1 MFWPGGHCATR
12 AGHEHLP
19 PRVREEGQGNSR
31 RHGSKD
37 FTRKFFR
44 FFELVPLES
53 RARNLTSQ
61 RYQKKREDLI
71 VAISV
76 RRLPCHSHSQV
87 RWLVERQ
94 ATMINHV

>member
-19 PRVREEGQGNSR
+19 PRVREEGQGNWYHWNHGR
-31 RHGSKD
+31 RILHLRGIMTK
-37 FTRKFFR
+37 
-44 FFELVPLES
+44 
-53 RARNLTSQ
+53 
-61 RYQKKREDLI
+61 KKREDLI
-71 VAISV
+71 AAISV

-94 ATMINHV
+94 ATMYDVL